1 MKVEIIV
8 PIDCE
13 IFTCFVGLIQNKTN
27 ASLKPEI
34 GWLIRKELENPEKES
49 VFLFFLNLKN
59 MKTKE
64 PTFSI
69 IYDRLNKNFLSKF
82 ENKATRYFFISLPQ

>member
-1 MKVEIIV
+1 MKVEIIE

-49 VFLFFLNLKN
+49 VFLFF
-59 MKTKE
+59 
-64 PTFSI
+64 
-69 IYDRLNKNFLSKF
+69 
-82 ENKATRYFFISLPQ
+82 